1 MTIHFTLHTEPKV
14 GPPQF
19 TISYQTHGGPAT
31 EVSWFWNR
39 RKRLTKIVT
48 ESKYVILMQE
58 SQNHSVYIETSRTI
72 LDTSYLSEYE
82 NKLLVRGRV
91 GGEFTCSIKNTFYS
105 LLRTNTTTITGIND
119 HVCCILSTSLLRY
132 SGRGT
137 ERTYRCH
144 LFLQQYT
151 CQYHCVLLILS
162 LLAMSS
168 TTSPRLE
175 DQSSV
180 RV

>member
-1 MTIHFTLHTEPKV
+1 MTINFTLHTEPRV

-19 TISYQTHGGPAT
+19 TISCQTHGGPAT

-48 ESKYVILMQE
+48 ESKYVILME
-58 SQNHSVYIETSRTI
+58 GSQNHSVYIETSQTI
-72 LDTSYLSEYE
+72 LDTSDLSVYD

-91 GGEFTCSIKNTFYS
+91 GGEFTCDIRNTFYS

-119 HVCCILSTSLLRY
+119 HVCCMLSTSPLRY

-137 ERTYRCH
+137 EQTYRCH

-151 CQYHCVLLILS
+151 CQYHCVLGI
-162 LLAMSS
+162 
-168 TTSPRLE
+168 TS
-175 DQSSV
+175 
-180 RV
+180 